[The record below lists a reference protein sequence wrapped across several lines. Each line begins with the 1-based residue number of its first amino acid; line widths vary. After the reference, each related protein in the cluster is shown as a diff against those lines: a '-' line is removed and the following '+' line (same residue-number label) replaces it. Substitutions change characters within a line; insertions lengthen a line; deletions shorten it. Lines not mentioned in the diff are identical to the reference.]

1 MSDETK
7 SAEANIVIEANTY
20 APGTRLEAFTIKN
33 TTRGAAVW
41 IRTGSAWVNR
51 DGSINLYLD
60 VLPLDGK
67 LHIRRAL
74 KTPGSEVKDG
84 TDAESSN

>member
-1 MSDETK
+1 MSTETK
-7 SAEANIVIEANTY
+7 SAEATNTTEANTHT
-20 APGTRLEAFTIKN
+20 PGTRLEAFSIKN

-51 DGSINLYLD
+51 DGSINLHLD

-67 LHIRRAL
+67 LHIRRPL
-74 KTPGSEVKDG
+74 KTPGSEGKDV
-84 TDAESSN
+84 TDTETSN